1 MKSIDFKM
9 DINTME
15 KNNDDKILKMNDIGQ
30 VTLRTAKVL
39 FIDSY
44 KKNHI
49 TGSLI
54 FVDEGTN
61 ETVGAGMIL

>member
-1 MKSIDFKM
+1 
-9 DINTME
+9 ME

-30 VTLRTAKVL
+30 VTIRTAKAL
-39 FIDSY
+39 FFDSY
-44 KKNHI
+44 KNNHI
-49 TGSLI
+49 SGSLI